1 MESVNKKISGFPE
14 FLPQQQKTFQKL
26 IAKIQKIL
34 IIRAKIEIQ
43 Q

>member
-26 IAKIQKIL
+26 IAKIQKNFCHQ
-34 IIRAKIEIQ
+34 IR
-43 Q
+43 